1 MRRLRHRAKRQKL
14 KVIIKDGCSCCHLPF
29 VEDFQYHST
38 LLSQHE
44 TIVLCWWC
52 FRGWYDAGLTTPTE
66 LAAWSK
72 GRREETGGVIPMSG
86 YGA

>member
-1 MRRLRHRAKRQKL
+1 M
-14 KVIIKDGCSCCHLPF
+14 
-29 VEDFQYHST
+29 YHSI
-38 LLSQHE
+38 LLSQYE

-52 FRGWYDAGLTTPTE
+52 FRGWYDVGLTTPTE

-72 GRREETGGVIPMSG
+72 KKREETDGVIPMSG